1 MESSGRQSQGA
12 VRAQLEFPVWHR
24 AFTKAYTAWAS
35 APSDLKTPLLLQG
48 AALAKAE
55 SWLLACPDK
64 LNESQK
70 RFIVRSISQRAKGP
84 LEQPKLTDTS
94 KPTRWKWRRH
104 SDRSLWHLYAVIAVG
119 LWFFSPDI
127 IRDGFERA
135 LNPPDMY
142 EEMKS
147 KKTASARRTP
157 DLTPQSQSQSPSD
170 QPPAIESAAAPEIAP
185 PGDIDE
191 TPPLY
196 MPAVLPASPAVRMA
210 DMARD
215 RLDAGNSRTSI
226 LIAIEAAEA
235 ALAEQPP
242 DQTTATRAAG
252 LLSRAMATREQLG
265 ALAPR
270 SATARTTMFCDD
282 ARALIAVS
290 ADEQLSI
297 WQGSSSRRS
306 ATQALA
312 TPTLSGASVDRD
324 CRRLLLPNEDFN
336 VEVRPIAGGKPTAHL
351 QGHEADILS
360 SSFSPDGAFIVTASQ
375 DSTAR
380 VWDARTGRQTALLS
394 GHDWHVVTAEFSPDG
409 RRILTASS
417 DMTARI
423 WDAASGREIHTLE
436 GHQGIVTSAR
446 FSGDGKR
453 VLTASW
459 DGYARLWDASTGKL
473 LHAFMQPDGILVAE
487 TNHDGQRTAT
497 ALADGSMH
505 IWDGSTGAV
514 VHTIPGEG
522 SGIRTLKFTPDG
534 RWLTALS
541 WMGRVDVYDAL
552 TGSLFR
558 TLAQPDQRVRSI
570 QLGSASRTLVAVN
583 EDGIR
588 MTWSLI
594 EKPVDVIAEA
604 KSIAP
609 ACLTIDER
617 TTLGLEGSPPGWCAN
632 HRPRGA
638 ALPSTNRAR

>member
-1 MESSGRQSQGA
+1 MESSGRQNPGA

-48 AALAKAE
+48 PALAKAE

-84 LEQPKLTDTS
+84 LEPPKLTAGT
-94 KPTRWKWRRH
+94 KTTQWKWRRS
-104 SDRSLWHLYAVIAVG
+104 SDRSLWHLYAVIALG

-135 LNPPDMY
+135 LNPPEMY
-142 EEMKS
+142 RDLKEQR
-147 KKTASARRTP
+147 TASGSRTSTA
-157 DLTPQSQSQSPSD
+157 TPHPESRPPS
-170 QPPAIESAAAPEIAP
+170 IEVSAVPEVAP

-196 MPAVLPASPAVRMA
+196 MPEVLPASPAVRTTDKA
-210 DMARD
+210 SQQ
-215 RLDAGNSRTSI
+215 LETGNSRTS
-226 LIAIEAAEA
+226 LLLAIEAAEA

-242 DQTTATRAAG
+242 DQTTATRAVS
-252 LLSRAMATREQLG
+252 LLSRAMATRDELG

-270 SATARTTMFCDD
+270 SATARTTIFCDE
-282 ARALIAVS
+282 ARALIAIS

-297 WQGSSSRRS
+297 WQGSSPRRT

-312 TPTLSGASVDRD
+312 TSTLSGAAVDRD
-324 CRRLLLPNEDFN
+324 CRRILLPNEDFN
-336 VEVRPIAGGKPTAHL
+336 VEVRPIAGGRATVQL

-360 SSFSPDGAFIVTASQ
+360 SSFSPDGTSIVTASQ

-380 VWDARTGRQTALLS
+380 VWDARTGRQRTLLS
-394 GHDWHVVTAEFSPDG
+394 GHDWHVVSAQFSPDG
-409 RRILTASS
+409 RRIVTASS

-423 WDAASGREIHTLE
+423 WDAASGRELHTLK

-446 FSGDGKR
+446 FSGDGQR
-453 VLTASW
+453 ILTASW
-459 DGYARLWDASTGKL
+459 DGYARLWDAATGKL

-487 TNHDGQRTAT
+487 TNHDGQRIAS
-497 ALADGSMH
+497 AMADGSMH
-505 IWDGSTGAV
+505 IWDGNTGAL
-514 VHTIPGEG
+514 VHSLPGEG
-522 SGIRTLKFTPDG
+522 SGIRTLEFTPDG
-534 RWLTALS
+534 RWLTSLS
-541 WMGRVDVYDAL
+541 WMGRVDVYDAR
-552 TGSLFR
+552 TGTLFR
-558 TLAQPDQRVRSI
+558 TLAQPEQRVRSI
-570 QLGSASRTLVAVN
+570 QLGTASRSLVAVT

-588 MTWSLI
+588 LTWPLI
-594 EKPVDVIAEA
+594 EAPAEAISQA

-609 ACLTIDER
+609 ACLTTDER
-617 TTLGLEGSPPGWCAN
+617 TTLGLEGGQPAWCGN

-638 ALPSTNRAR
+638 SLPSAHRDR